1 MGLFAVLSAAAPQ
14 LEVGVRQVYLIIV
27 VVLAVATFTF
37 SVQNLEIVTLS
48 FLGFAVRA
56 PLAVITAI
64 IYVVGALTG
73 AGLLAFVRKSVEA
86 SKGAAPQT
94 P

>member
-1 MGLFAVLSAAAPQ
+1 M
-14 LEVGVRQVYLIIV
+14 RQVYLIIV
-27 VVLAVATFTF
+27 VLLAVATFTF

-48 FLGFAVRA
+48 FLGFGVRA

-64 IYVVGALTG
+64 IYILGALTG
-73 AGLLAFVRKSVEA
+73 AGLLAFVRKSVDA
-86 SKGAAPQT
+86 SKGTVAQT